1 MILKKLFTG
10 LLVILGLLI
19 SGCTNKPKEEEEVPT
34 YDNQKILV
42 IGNSFS
48 NDALTYFYDI
58 IEDNLIKPGFVL
70 GHLDIGGSSLEV
82 HDTNA
87 RTNNAVYNY
96 QKRTEAGLDTKPLH
110 TMAQVLQDESWDIVT
125 VQQVSGKSGVAN
137 TYQPYLD
144 NLINFIKTNSKNK
157 HVRIAFHMTWAYE
170 ASSTHPDFVNYS
182 KDQVMMYDSIIYVAQ
197 NIIGKHDDID
207 FIIPSGTVIQNLRNS
222 VIEDNLTRDGYHLN
236 KIGQYAAGLTWIK
249 YFFDTDLD
257 TLTLTDEEVTTDE
270 FGAIKE
276 AVDAAI
282 LNPYA
287 VTSSELYP
295 KPDPSKVLR
304 YMDQLYMLSIGNS
317 FTADAYSFLD
327 EMVVDIGIKDY
338 VIAYLYI
345 GGSSLAQ
352 HNGNLLQNNPVYE
365 YRVWSSKDGHSI
377 TKNVTIKEA
386 IEMMNWDIIT
396 VQQVSGLSGIES
408 SYVPTLKDFIYN
420 IGKVNN
426 NPNTKFAF
434 QMTWAYQQDSTHWE
448 FPKYDNDQTKM
459 YDMIVSATQK
469 QVKTLKEISYI
480 IPSGT
485 AIQNLRVSVGDTLT
499 RDGYHLNEMGQY
511 TAGLMWIKTITN
523 IDVTKVTFT
532 KPGVGII
539 ANLDNIRKAVNDA
552 NARPYSVS

>member
-1 MILKKLFTG
+1 MILKKLITG
-10 LLVILGLLI
+10 LIVIMGLLI
-19 SGCTNKPKEEEEVPT
+19 SGCTNKPKVEDDVPT

-58 IEDNLIKPGFVL
+58 IENNQIKPGFIL

-87 RTNNAVYNY
+87 RTNNDVYNY
-96 QKRTEAGLDTKPLH
+96 QKRTEAGLDTKPMH
-110 TMAQVLQDESWDIVT
+110 TMAQVLEDESWDIVT
-125 VQQVSGKSGVAN
+125 IQQVSGKSGVAN

-170 ASSTHPDFVNYS
+170 ASSTHPDFVNYNN
-182 KDQVMMYDSIIYVAQ
+182 DQAMMYDSIMYVAQ
-197 NIIGKHDDID
+197 QIIGNHDDVD
-207 FIIPSGTVIQNLRNS
+207 FIIPSGTAIQNLRHS

-236 KIGQYAAGLTWIK
+236 QIGQYAAGLTWVK
-249 YFFDTDLD
+249 YFFGTDLS
-257 TLTLTDEEVTTDE
+257 TLNLTDAAVTVDE

-282 LNPYA
+282 VNPFVITPSVA
-287 VTSSELYP
+287 YP
-295 KPDPSKVLR
+295 KPDPSKALR

-317 FTADAYSFLD
+317 FTADAYNFLD
-327 EMVVDIGIKDY
+327 EMVIDIGIKDY

-365 YRVWSSKDGHSI
+365 YRVWSSKDGHTI
-377 TKNVTIKEA
+377 TKNVTIKQA
-386 IEMMNWDIIT
+386 IESLNWDIIT

-420 IGKVNN
+420 IDKANSH
-426 NPNTKFAF
+426 PDTKYAF
-434 QMTWAYQQDSTHWE
+434 QMTWAYQQDSTHSD
-448 FPKYDNDQTKM
+448 FPKYDNDQAKM
-459 YDMIVSATQK
+459 YDMIVTSTEK

-485 AIQNLRVSVGDTLT
+485 AIQNLRQAVGDVVT

-523 IDVTKVTFT
+523 IDVTEVTFT

-539 ANLDNIRKAVNDA
+539 ANLDQIRKAVNDA
-552 NARPYSVS
+552 KVRPYSVS